1 MYDLLT
7 EFKERMKIFHTT
19 EDDNLIRILESSKEY
34 IDSRCGVS
42 ADTNQQAKELVL
54 ERSRYAYN
62 DSVEYFEDNFLSQ
75 ILSLSFDNYEEGDAV
90 VE

>member
-1 MYDLLT
+1 MIDLLT

-34 IDSRCGVS
+34 INSRCGTS
-42 ADTNQQAKELVL
+42 SDTNQQAKELVL

-75 ILSLSFDNYEEGDAV
+75 ILSLSFDNYEESDAV

>member
-1 MYDLLT
+1 MNDLLV
-7 EFKERMKIFHTT
+7 EFKERMHISHNS

>member
-1 MYDLLT
+1 MIDLLT
-7 EFKERMKIFHTT
+7 EFKERMKIFHTA
-19 EDDNLIRILESSKEY
+19 EDDNLIRILESSQEY
-34 IDSRCGVS
+34 IASRCGTS
-42 ADTNQQAKELVL
+42 SDTNQQAKELVL

-75 ILSLSFDNYEEGDAV
+75 ILSLSFDNYEESDAV